1 MAPRRILL
9 TGYYGFGNAGDEAI
23 LASIVAH
30 LRELRPD
37 LAIAVASGEP
47 EETSRIHGVEALFW
61 RDPLALEDAARQA
74 DLIAIGGGG
83 LFHDYWGFPADAL
96 LTDAHWGLS
105 YYAAPAALALLH
117 EKPLML
123 YAVGVGPLA
132 SEAGRAFT
140 KAVCDAASVIT
151 VRDEPSRSELVA
163 LGVPAEEI
171 EVTADPAFAFASRAS
186 SAEEIAAPPSDRRP
200 LLGVALRHWDFEI
213 EPARWEAAVA
223 EALDRFLDVH
233 GGGVIFLPFQQ
244 ESLAIEND
252 AAVAGRV
259 RDRMR
264 HQEAA
269 FLFLGGSDPS
279 RLAAAIGQCDLVL
292 AMRMHAAIFAALS
305 GLPLVSLDYD
315 PKVSR
320 LMRQIGRPDD
330 AVGLSN
336 LDSADLARRLSDAFE
351 DRGRYGSHLAERI
364 GSLSETARRT
374 AERAVECLEAG
385 EPRAIAP
392 TSRVVDLLRRTA
404 RSQFQAE
411 RNLTVALGKREREVA
426 SLGQETAR
434 YAEQIQQRDARL
446 GQKEREVATL
456 HESLRAAERRAEEE
470 ARRGQ
475 REATFLQKQLS
486 EVRNE
491 LLSIQTSRYWKAMS
505 IYWAVL
511 RRLRRLF
518 GSGDE
523 EPRAAAAPAVS
534 APSRPAR
541 AKAPVRA
548 DSPAPL
554 AAEDLHDVVCLPII
568 DWDFRFQRPQQLMAR
583 FAEAGHRVFYVAQT
597 LRQSGPPYEI
607 RKKRENV
614 WEVSLAG
621 PARNVYKES
630 LDDPSRDALFSG
642 LDALRRDLSLG
653 ATALFVQ
660 LPFWWPLAK
669 RAREELAWPVVYD
682 CMDDHAGFSTN
693 RPEMLELERDL
704 LSSSD
709 LVATSSMLLERRAR
723 EANGNVL
730 PLPNAC
736 DADHFSGLAVK
747 APGRPVVGY
756 YGAIADWFDSDLVA
770 DLAERRPDWDF
781 LLVGSTYTA
790 DTSRLSKLANVTLA
804 GEKPYAEIPAWL
816 SKMDVAI
823 LPFKRLPLTE
833 ATSPV
838 KAYEILASGKPL
850 VSVPIPEVAPMAPLV
865 HLASTPEEFE
875 QEISEALSEKDPEVR
890 ARRRAFG
897 RENTWQRRFEK
908 LAPAVAATFPKA
920 SIVVVTYN
928 NLAMNRQCLESLY
941 GRTEWPSFEVIVVD
955 NASEDG
961 TVEYLRDAEKRYP
974 NLRVVANDTN
984 RGFAAANN
992 QGLALASG
1000 AYLVLLNNDTVLTR
1014 GWLTALI
1021 RHLASDPKLGLVGPV
1036 TNAISN
1042 EAKVEVGY
1050 EGIED
1055 LAAWAEEFTRENDG
1069 HTFSIPMLAMFC
1081 LAMKREVYAS
1091 VGPLDERF
1099 GLGMF
1104 EDDDF
1109 NRRAR
1114 EKGWEIRCARDSF
1127 VHHWQKASF
1136 RLLGEK
1142 KYLALFEENRK
1153 KYEEKWGE
1161 SWKAEG
1167 VEVWNHADLGFY
1179 REQLDAVRARV
1190 AESEGAVIFL
1200 PSVGW
1205 GIALFQRPHHLAR
1218 TFARKGWI
1226 AIFDSSNAHDDVNGF
1241 KEIQPNLFLFR
1252 GPQGLLEQIPGALLW
1267 AFPYNWHQRDAYP
1280 ASAPTVYDWIDD
1292 LEVFPYER
1300 ELLEKNHARAL
1311 AEATIVGSVARKLH
1325 DQAIAV
1331 RPDAVYLPNGV
1342 EFERFADEEAPLPE
1356 DKELRAFRESGR
1368 PIAGYYGALAEWFD
1382 YELLEKVARARPDW
1396 NFLLIG
1402 PMYDQSLRG
1411 QPVLKRENVLWL
1423 GPRDYHS
1430 LPGYL
1435 RLFDVATIPFK
1446 INNITLATSPLKLFE
1461 YFAGGK
1467 AVVTTP
1473 MPECMA
1479 HPEVAIARD
1488 ASEFAAAL
1496 DPALTRGRDDAYR
1509 ERARQIGRE
1518 NSWQA
1523 RVETVLETLRT
1534 KRPEADPLTVPS
1546 PPAGGR
1552 GVSEPPSPPSS
1563 GERVGVRGSPAPPPR
1578 PRPLT
1583 LPSPP
1588 DGGRGGASSDRFR
1601 GMSSL
1606 PGRCNIC
1613 GEQTRFYYTDPLLF
1627 RESLT
1632 CGQCLTTSRYR
1643 SIARGILNAV
1653 RDLAGVE
1660 ADSLAALSGLS
1671 SEKRISVYDTQIPFY
1686 GEGNAYPI
1694 PDLLGRVSWI
1704 DVATSRFDPRQ
1715 KRGKRLG
1722 GNTTNQNLEALT
1734 FPEASFD
1741 VVITSDVLE
1750 HVRLD
1755 EHAHREIRRVLKP
1768 GGVHLFTVPHF
1779 RDRTTFT
1786 RVEVVDP
1793 GDPSKDR
1800 YLTEKE
1806 YHGDANSEEGR
1817 ALSYRSYGID
1827 LDDKLATLDFA
1838 VDYTKD
1844 EFPELGI
1851 RNTELFTC
1859 RRAAAG

>member
-1 MAPRRILL
+1 MTASRVLL
-9 TGYYGFGNAGDEAI
+9 AGYYGFGNAGDEAI

-30 LRELRPD
+30 LRALRPD
-37 LAIAVASGEP
+37 VTIVAISGDPEATARTHGIEAV
-47 EETSRIHGVEALFW
+47 FW

-83 LFHDYWGFPADAL
+83 LFHDYWGFPADAI

-117 EKPLML
+117 GKPLML
-123 YAVGVGPLA
+123 YAIGVGPLL
-132 SEAGRAFT
+132 SDAGREFT

-163 LGVPAEEI
+163 LGVPSEEI
-171 EVTADPAFAFASRAS
+171 EVTADPAFAFASSAS
-186 SAEEIAAPPSDRRP
+186 SAEEPPVPPSARRP
-200 LLGVALRHWDFEI
+200 LLGVALRNWDVGV
-213 EPARWEAAVA
+213 EPARWEGLVA
-223 EALDRFLDVH
+223 EALDRFLEGS
-233 GGGVIFLPFQQ
+233 GGGVLFLPFQQ
-244 ESLAIEND
+244 ESAAIEND
-252 AAVAGRV
+252 AAVAARV

-264 HQEAA
+264 RREAA
-269 FLFLGGSDPS
+269 SVFPGGSDPS

-305 GLPLVSLDYD
+305 GVPLVSLDYD

-320 LMRQIGRPDD
+320 LMRQIGRSDD
-330 AVGLSN
+330 AVALSD
-336 LDSADLARRLSDAFE
+336 LDSSDLARRLSETFE
-351 DRGRYGSHLAERI
+351 ERGRYGRHLAERV
-364 GSLSETARRT
+364 GALSEAARRT
-374 AERAVECLEAG
+374 AERAVERLEAG
-385 EPRAIAP
+385 GP
-392 TSRVVDLLRRTA
+392 TAVVPTPGVVDLLRRTA

-411 RNLTVALGKREREVA
+411 RNLTVALGASERSVA
-426 SLGQETAR
+426 SLRQETAR
-434 YAEQIQQRDARL
+434 QLSEIRERDQRL
-446 GQKEREVATL
+446 GQKEREIAAL
-456 HESLRAAERRAEEE
+456 HESLRAAERRVEEE

-475 REATFLQKQLS
+475 REAAFLQKQLS
-486 EVRNE
+486 DVRNE

-505 IYWAVL
+505 IYWAAL
-511 RRLRRLF
+511 RRLHRLF
-518 GSGDE
+518 GIGRR
-523 EPRAAAAPAVS
+523 EPRPAAASAVA

-541 AKAPVRA
+541 TKAPARVPA
-548 DSPAPL
+548 PSPAPL
-554 AAEDLHDVVCLPII
+554 AAESLHDVVCLPII
-568 DWDFRFQRPQQLMAR
+568 DWDFRFQRPQQLMTR
-583 FAEAGHRVFYVAQT
+583 FAEAGHRVFYVAQNF
-597 LRQSGPPYEI
+597 RQSGPPYEI

-614 WEVSLAG
+614 WEISLAG
-621 PARNVYKES
+621 PARNVYKET
-630 LDDPSRDALFSG
+630 LDDAARDALFSA
-642 LDALRRDLSLG
+642 LDGLRRDLSLG

-669 RAREELAWPVVYD
+669 RMRAELGWPVVYD

-693 RPEMLELERDL
+693 RPEMVELERNL
-704 LSSSD
+704 LASAD
-709 LVATSSMLLERRAR
+709 LVAASSMLLERRAR
-723 EANGNVL
+723 EANENVL

-736 DADHFSGLAVK
+736 DADHFAGLPARP
-747 APGRPVVGY
+747 PGRPVVGY

-770 DLAERRPDWDF
+770 DLAEKRPDWDF

-790 DTSRLSKLANVTLA
+790 DTSRLSKLSNVTLP
-804 GEKPYAEIPAWL
+804 GEKPYAEIPKWL
-816 SKMDVAI
+816 ARMDVAI

-838 KAYEILASGKPL
+838 KAYEILAAGKPL

-865 HLASTPEEFE
+865 RLASTAEEFE
-875 QEISEALSEKDPEVR
+875 QEITEALSEKDPELS

-908 LAPAVAATFPKA
+908 LAPAVAGTFPKA
-920 SIVVVTYN
+920 SIIVVTYN

-941 GRTEWPSFEVIVVD
+941 GRTEWPSFEVVVVD

-961 TVEYLRDAEKRYP
+961 TVEYLRETEKRYP

-992 QGLALASG
+992 QGLALATG
-1000 AYLVLLNNDTVLTR
+1000 DFLVLLNNDTVVTR
-1014 GWLTALI
+1014 GWLTALL
-1021 RHLASDPKLGLVGPV
+1021 RHLACDPKLGLVGPV

-1042 EAKVEVGY
+1042 EAKIEVGY
-1050 EGIED
+1050 EAIEE
-1055 LAAWAEEFTRENDG
+1055 LPAWAEQFTRENDG
-1069 HTFSIPMLAMFC
+1069 HTFTIPMLAMFC

-1161 SWKAEG
+1161 AWKAEG
-1167 VEVWNHADLGFY
+1167 VEVWNRADLGFY
-1179 REQLDAVRARV
+1179 QEQLDAVRGRV

-1241 KEIQPNLFLFR
+1241 KEIQPNLYLFR

-1267 AFPYNWHQRDAYP
+1267 AFPYNWHQKDAYP
-1280 ASAPTVYDWIDD
+1280 DGAATVYDWIDD
-1292 LEVFPYER
+1292 LEVFPYDR

-1311 AEATIVGSVARKLH
+1311 AEATVVGSVARKLH
-1325 DQAIAV
+1325 DQAIAI

-1342 EFERFADEEAPLPE
+1342 EFERFADPEAPLPE
-1356 DKELRAFRESGR
+1356 DKELRAFRESGK

-1382 YELLEKVARARPDW
+1382 YELLEKVVRARPDW

-1411 QPVLKRENVLWL
+1411 QPVLKCENVLWL

-1446 INNITLATSPLKLFE
+1446 INNITLATSPLKLYE

-1479 HPEVAIARD
+1479 YPEVTIARD

-1496 DPALTRGRDDAYR
+1496 DPARELGRDTAYR

-1518 NSWQA
+1518 NSWA
-1523 RVETVLETLRT
+1523 TRVETVLEALE
-1534 KRPEADPLTVPS
+1534 KRKSA
-1546 PPAGGR
+1546 
-1552 GVSEPPSPPSS
+1552 PSPPSARGPEALPS
-1563 GERVGVRGSPAPPPR
+1563 LSGGERAGVRGPA
-1578 PRPLT
+1578 
-1583 LPSPP
+1583 
-1588 DGGRGGASSDRFR
+1588 SDTRFR

-1613 GEQTRFYYTDPLLF
+1613 GEPTRFYYTDPLLF

-1632 CGQCLTTSRYR
+1632 CAHCLTTSRYR

-1653 RDLAGVE
+1653 RDLAGVD

-1704 DVATSRFDPRQ
+1704 DVSTSRFDPRQ

-1734 FPEASFD
+1734 FPDASFD
-1741 VVITSDVLE
+1741 IALTSDVLE

-1755 EHAHREIRRVLKP
+1755 DRAHREIRRVLKP
-1768 GGVHLFTVPHF
+1768 GGFHLFTVPHF

-1793 GDPSKDR
+1793 DDPSQDR
-1800 YLTEKE
+1800 YLTERE

-1817 ALSYRSYGID
+1817 SLSYRSYGTD
-1827 LDDKLATLDFA
+1827 LDEKLEALGLK

-1844 EFPELGI
+1844 DFPELGI
-1851 RNTELFTC
+1851 RNTELFSC
-1859 RRAAAG
+1859 RRVTAG